1 MIGTSRRRPRPRH
14 PVERATPEDWPD
26 LAAFRSAQYGPT
38 ARQVDERHAAWLF
51 GANPAATQDPDV
63 WICRKDSVIVGQ
75 QCGIPV
81 QLKAGSSSVRGS
93 WAIDLVVD
101 PEWRMRGVAPVLSDE
116 QAASADVA
124 LALNV
129 SPAAYL
135 AYRRGGW
142 TDLGTVP
149 LYVRPLRLTE
159 ALDAAEMTRESVRAL
174 GRVADAPL
182 RLLDRGL
189 AAAVRAAGFE
199 LRRVERFDERADVLW
214 SELAAEYRVLVRRDL
229 RWLRWRFD
237 DAPGAAAYVRF
248 YLQRRGRPLGHVV
261 VRTERRHGRVFVV
274 VADYFVR
281 PALTDVLFAL
291 ALQEA
296 RDSGAVALACR
307 TLNVRGER
315 WLRALGF
322 ARLNASAEV
331 PVRFLALVQ
340 GEIAARSLLT
350 SRQSWFVTAADS
362 DLDHD
367 VVDDVPDGKEAG
379 G

>member
-1 MIGTSRRRPRPRH
+1 VIGTSRRRPRPRH
-14 PVERATPEDWPD
+14 AVERATPDDWPD
-26 LAAFRSAQYGPT
+26 LAAFRSEQYGPT
-38 ARQVDERHAAWLF
+38 ARQLDERQAAWLF
-51 GANPAATQDPDV
+51 GANPAAAEDPDV
-63 WICRKDSVIVGQ
+63 WICRKDGVIVGQ

-81 QLKAGSSSVRGS
+81 HLKAGSSSVRGS

-129 SPAAYL
+129 SPAAYR

-159 ALDAAEMTRESVRAL
+159 ALDAAEMSRVSVRAL

-199 LRRVERFDERADVLW
+199 LRRIERFDERADVLW
-214 SELAAEYRVLVRRDL
+214 RELAPEYPVLVRRDL
-229 RWLRWRFD
+229 GWLRWRFD

-248 YLQRRGRPLGHVV
+248 YLQRRGRPLGYLVL
-261 VRTERRHGRVFVV
+261 RTERRRGHVFAV

-291 ALQEA
+291 ALHEA
-296 RDSGAVALACR
+296 RDARDVALACR
-307 TLNVRGER
+307 TLNARGER

-322 ARLNASAEV
+322 GRLNANAEV

-340 GEIAARSLLT
+340 GDVAARSLLAT
-350 SRQSWFVTAADS
+350 RESWFVTAADS

-367 VVDDVPDGKEAG
+367 VADGMSTDG
-379 G
+379 Q

>member
-1 MIGTSRRRPRPRH
+1 M
-14 PVERATPEDWPD
+14 
-26 LAAFRSAQYGPT
+26 
-38 ARQVDERHAAWLF
+38 
-51 GANPAATQDPDV
+51 
-63 WICRKDSVIVGQ
+63 WICRKDGVIVGQ

-159 ALDAAEMTRESVRAL
+159 ALDAAEMTRDSVRAL
-174 GRVADAPL
+174 GRLADAPL

-189 AAAVRAAGFE
+189 GGRGPAAGFE
-199 LRRVERFDERADVLW
+199 LRRVERFDERADLLW
-214 SELAAEYRVLVRRDL
+214 REVAAGVPRARAPRPRLAALALRRRSRRRRL
-229 RWLRWRFD
+229 R
-237 DAPGAAAYVRF
+237 RF

-261 VRTERRHGRVFVV
+261 VRTERRRRPRVRASWPTTSYGR
-274 VADYFVR
+274 R
-281 PALTDVLFAL
+281 
-291 ALQEA
+291 
-296 RDSGAVALACR
+296 
-307 TLNVRGER
+307 
-315 WLRALGF
+315 
-322 ARLNASAEV
+322 
-331 PVRFLALVQ
+331 
-340 GEIAARSLLT
+340 
-350 SRQSWFVTAADS
+350 
-362 DLDHD
+362 
-367 VVDDVPDGKEAG
+367 
-379 G
+379 